1 MWTGQTLA
9 FGCSRILKNTIRKC
23 PRASY
28 RCLLAVGT
36 VLSLAA
42 SLAIGCRA
50 QVNVSTY
57 HNNKQRTGGNTLET
71 SLTPSNVNST
81 QFGKLYSQAVDGFI
95 YAQPLYMPNVNVAGL
110 GIHNV
115 VYVATMNDS
124 VYAFDADSKT
134 GGNAYPLWHVSFIN
148 AANGITPIPYGDIQ
162 CTDPISTKIGIMGTP
177 VIDTVGGTLYVLVRT
192 KEWGQYFQRLHALDI
207 TSGAEKF
214 GGPVVI
220 QARAL
225 GRGTGSFNGTVTFNP
240 KIQNQRAALLL
251 QNGLVY
257 IGWGSHCDLGLYHG
271 WLMAYDAKL
280 LVQRAVWVTAPNGE
294 EGAIW
299 ESGSGPAADATYTY
313 VAIANG
319 TFDANSGGTDYGQ
332 SIVKLN
338 PLHNG
343 ALSVADYFTPYDGP
357 DLNVGDHDIGSGGAM
372 LLPDQPNGPYLHL
385 LVQGDKAGNIYLV
398 NRDNMGHFNS
408 QSNSQ
413 IVQYLPGAD
422 AGMWNSPTWWNNHVY
437 FGGGGDYLKSFS
449 FNTGTAQLSTAPTSQ
464 TANKFGYPGTTT
476 SVSSNQSSNAVLWA
490 LDNSSFKFTSGAV
503 LYAYD
508 ATNLGTMLYS
518 SSQYPVRDNPGPAVK
533 FTVPTVANG
542 KVYVG
547 TRTRLSV
554 YGLLVPPSQE
564 AHSRSKPAKPSE
576 AGLKRVSSLQPS
588 SAPQGSSAAASDGAT
603 LRSVEK

>member
-207 TSGAEKF
+207 TSGAENSAVRSSF
-214 GGPVVI
+214 RQGHWVVE
-220 QARAL
+220 
-225 GRGTGSFNGTVTFNP
+225 RG
-240 KIQNQRAALLL
+240 
-251 QNGLVY
+251 
-257 IGWGSHCDLGLYHG
+257 H
-271 WLMAYDAKL
+271 
-280 LVQRAVWVTAPNGE
+280 
-294 EGAIW
+294 
-299 ESGSGPAADATYTY
+299 
-313 VAIANG
+313 
-319 TFDANSGGTDYGQ
+319 
-332 SIVKLN
+332 
-338 PLHNG
+338 
-343 ALSVADYFTPYDGP
+343 
-357 DLNVGDHDIGSGGAM
+357 
-372 LLPDQPNGPYLHL
+372 
-385 LVQGDKAGNIYLV
+385 
-398 NRDNMGHFNS
+398 
-408 QSNSQ
+408 
-413 IVQYLPGAD
+413 
-422 AGMWNSPTWWNNHVY
+422 
-437 FGGGGDYLKSFS
+437 
-449 FNTGTAQLSTAPTSQ
+449 STAPSLSIPRFRI
-464 TANKFGYPGTTT
+464 KGPHYFCKMG
-476 SVSSNQSSNAVLWA
+476 W
-490 LDNSSFKFTSGAV
+490 FT
-503 LYAYD
+503 
-508 ATNLGTMLYS
+508 
-518 SSQYPVRDNPGPAVK
+518 
-533 FTVPTVANG
+533 
-542 KVYVG
+542 
-547 TRTRLSV
+547 
-554 YGLLVPPSQE
+554 
-564 AHSRSKPAKPSE
+564 
-576 AGLKRVSSLQPS
+576 
-588 SAPQGSSAAASDGAT
+588 SDGARIAIWVST
-603 LRSVEK
+603 TAG

>member
-1 MWTGQTLA
+1 MWMGQALA
-9 FGCSRILKNTIRKC
+9 FGCASTLKNAIQKC
-23 PRASY
+23 PPASY
-28 RCLLAVGT
+28 RSLLAVGT
-36 VLSLAA
+36 ALSLAA
-42 SLAIGCRA
+42 SLAIGCTA
-50 QVNVSTY
+50 QVSVSTY

-71 SLTPSNVNST
+71 ALTPSNVNST

-95 YAQPLYMPNVNVAGL
+95 YAQPLYMPNVNIAGL

-214 GGPVVI
+214 GGPVAI

-225 GRGTGSFNGTVTFNP
+225 GHGTGSFNGTVSFNP

-319 TFDANSGGTDYGQ
+319 TFDANTGGADYGQ

-398 NRDNMGHFNS
+398 NRDGMGHFNP

-449 FNTGTAQLSTAPTSQ
+449 FNTGTAQLSTTPTSQ
-464 TANKFGYPGTTT
+464 TANRFGYPGTTT

-490 LDNSSFKFTSGAV
+490 LDNSSFKLTSGAV

-508 ATNLGTMLYS
+508 ATNLGTLLYS
-518 SSQYPVRDNPGPAVK
+518 SDQYPVRDNPGPAVK

-554 YGLLVPPSQE
+554 YGLLPPPAQE
-564 AHSRSKPAKPSE
+564 AHSRSKPAQPSG

-588 SAPQGSSAAASDGAT
+588 SAPPGGSAAASDGGA